1 MSEPRSDRWVPRV
14 LSLVVHAIVVAV
26 FVYGWWHFKHSAPA
40 PRPLSIEA
48 TVVDAKAFDSVSTQR
63 AHPAPPTPAPP
74 KPAEPAPLEPAEP
87 ARKKPPEPTPQ
98 KPPQPSAQELLQRQ
112 HEAEKRD
119 AAKRA
124 AEEAAADKAAAD
136 KAAAEKA
143 AAEKAAAE
151 QAAVQKA
158 REDAAKAKE
167 AQERAASENDLRRR
181 LAAEERLAAAQSS
194 GLQDQWV
201 AQIQAR
207 IQRAWIRPPS
217 AKPGLDCTVE
227 VVQVPGGEVVS
238 AHVAGCNGDAAVQQS
253 IEAAVYRASPL
264 PAPPDPSLF
273 VRNIEVRFKPN
284 D

>member
-1 MSEPRSDRWVPRV
+1 MSEPSSDRWLPRV
-14 LSLVVHAIVVAV
+14 LSLLVHGLIVVL
-26 FVYGWWHFKHSAPA
+26 FLYGWWHFQRSAA
-40 PRPLSIEA
+40 PPRRLSIEG
-48 TVVDAKAFDSVSTQR
+48 TIVDPKALDPVSTQR
-63 AHPAPPTPAPP
+63 PPALPPTPAPP
-74 KPAEPAPLEPAEP
+74 PPPATPAPEDAQ
-87 ARKKPPEPTPQ
+87 Q
-98 KPPQPSAQELLQRQ
+98 KQREADALAAQQ
-112 HEAEKRD
+112 
-119 AAKRA
+119 RA
-124 AEEAAADKAAAD
+124 AAQAAADKAATQRAAEEKAVAAQAAAQ

-143 AAEKAAAE
+143 VQEKAAAE
-151 QAAVQKA
+151 AAAKAAAEKA
-158 REDAAKAKE
+158 REDAAKAKQE
-167 AQERAASENDLRRR
+167 RERAASEGDLRRR

-217 AKPGLDCTVE
+217 AKPGIDCTVE

-253 IEAAVYRASPL
+253 IEAAVFRASPL

-273 VRNIEVRFKPN
+273 VRNLEVRFKPN

>member
-14 LSLVVHAIVVAV
+14 LSLVVHAVVVAL
-26 FVYGWWHFKHSAPA
+26 FVYGWWHFKHNAPA

-63 AHPAPPTPAPP
+63 AHPAQPTPAPP
-74 KPAEPAPLEPAEP
+74 KPAEPAPPKPAEP
-87 ARKKPPEPTPQ
+87 APQKPPEPAPQ

-124 AEEAAADKAAAD
+124 AEGAAAD

-151 QAAVQKA
+151 KAAAEKAAAQKA
-158 REDAAKAKE
+158 REDAAKAKA